1 MEKVY
6 DILIIGGGPAGI
18 TAGIYAKRAGKTV
31 AILERFVPG
40 GQVAQIGEIENYPAF
55 PKINGFELANKFYEH
70 AQKLDVPFLMEEVTK
85 LDLSQKVKIVYT
97 RKNVYKA
104 KVVVLAMGCKTRE
117 LNIEGEQKFKG
128 KGVSYCAVCD
138 GNFFKGQTTAVVG
151 SGDSAI
157 GDAIY
162 LSGICKK
169 VYVLT
174 KNGFKTTNH
183 PVDEL
188 KKYKNVEVLDKAI
201 SGKILGSEKVESLE
215 FVQDEKTKSIDVDGI
230 FVAIGRTPDTA
241 ILEKQVA
248 LSEKGYIKVDENF
261 MTSVDGVFACGDIVE
276 GSIKQIATATG
287 DGAMVATKA
296 ILWLAKNK

>member
-1 MEKVY
+1 MEKIY

-18 TAGIYAKRAGKTV
+18 TAGIYAKRAGKNV
-31 AILERFVPG
+31 AIIERYMPG
-40 GQVAQIGEIENYPAF
+40 GQVAQIGEIENYPGFA
-55 PKINGFELANKFYEH
+55 KINGFDLASKFYSH
-70 AQKLDVPFLMEEVTK
+70 AQELDVPFLMEEVVK
-85 LDLSQKVKIVYT
+85 VDLNNKNKVVCT

-128 KGVSYCAVCD
+128 RGVSYCAVCD
-138 GNFFKGQTTAVVG
+138 GNFFKNQNVAVVG
-151 SGDSAI
+151 SGDSAV

-162 LSGICKK
+162 LAGICEK

-174 KNGFKTTNH
+174 KNEFKVSNY
-183 PVDEL
+183 PQNEL
-188 KKYKNVEVLDKAI
+188 DKYKNVEILDRAI
-201 SGKILGSEKVESLE
+201 SGKILGSDKVEKLE
-215 FVQDEKTKSIDVDGI
+215 FEQDEEYKAIDVNAV
-230 FVAIGRTPDTA
+230 FVAVGRTPDTA
-241 ILEKQVA
+241 ILENQVV

-261 MTSVDGVFACGDIVE
+261 MTSCEGVFACGDIVD

-296 ILWLAKNK
+296 ILWLAKN